1 MTASGSKP
9 RGLNARA
16 RSRSRVR
23 PRLSTRWL
31 WALAVGFI
39 CWWPRLAAALVLQAP
54 AGGAWVTLPDGRVVC
69 SPPAGWS
76 VDNARRRIR
85 AQVTPGLPG
94 RAADVS
100 MAPSLAGCGSPVA
113 EKATLIVTG
122 PLPVIDPQSVTLSV
136 DEGRL
141 ELSGEELAGV
151 RIEWTAG
158 DLTGSETC
166 LKVTQDKGRSICA
179 LPVGKN
185 LPADSNRA
193 AFRWAPP
200 GGRFGADVV
209 TFDGLGNVL
218 TPDQTRLRI
227 ARVFITHVFSQT
239 RTVDI
244 SRGSGQV
251 TLAHPESVGSVACG
265 TARCELSDSG
275 IVVHEVPANI
285 TSLTVRIRLLP
296 RVQLVRGETL
306 ENAPTETLTIV
317 RCPVA
322 VASGPPLRNADD
334 THVLLRLD
342 PTCGRDAD
350 QLNWTAN
357 GVPAAV
363 MRAETL
369 DDGTYVLLR
378 VGQVVGDLLTIVASR
393 PEERSVLAVIS
404 ERTWEPPPVRTSL
417 ALPGFGE
424 IEFIPKNRDAL
435 LSVPALP
442 GTGRLVPVSIPGA
455 YVASVAGG
463 TFRIRG
469 VYSSGGYTA
478 LRLAYRLD
486 SVPQPFQD
494 TDFARLV
501 DPVQRPIRDANIPA
515 PIGGSSLTEK
525 PIVEL
530 QCAFGPGQVRTI
542 EPGSAP
548 HIPFAQRDSCRIIV
562 HRERI
567 LPESGEQRLD
577 LDVRITTAGEV
588 ERGEATLS
596 PHLVL
601 RHGPGREVIWI
612 RGVKQQFDRISV
624 RVSHVIDESQYLRSH
639 AARLTLPSAQ
649 WTVFA
654 EDARFKF
661 YATAAIPA
669 SLYRFSRDPQNLGT
683 GPLALNFGV
692 LSRLTWLNS
701 EGKEGLVGFET
712 GVMGMGLASDLDRQL
727 AIVAGFGV
735 SIPLGNANQPTQAAV
750 NVHAW
755 AAYSIGERRG
765 QLKDAAGQPAG
776 TIELNPWAFIFGPS
790 ITIGSL
796 GTFL

>member
-1 MTASGSKP
+1 
-9 RGLNARA
+9 
-16 RSRSRVR
+16 
-23 PRLSTRWL
+23 
-31 WALAVGFI
+31 
-39 CWWPRLAAALVLQAP
+39 
-54 AGGAWVTLPDGRVVC
+54 
-69 SPPAGWS
+69 
-76 VDNARRRIR
+76 
-85 AQVTPGLPG
+85 
-94 RAADVS
+94 VS
-100 MAPSLAGCGSPVA
+100 IAPSFGACGTPAA

-122 PLPVIDPQSVTLSV
+122 PLPAIDPQSVVLSV

-141 ELSGEELAGV
+141 ELYGEELVGF

-158 DLTGSETC
+158 DVTGSETC
-166 LKVTQDKGRSICA
+166 LKVTQDKGRSACA

-193 AFRWAPP
+193 VFHWAPP
-200 GGRFGADVV
+200 GGRIGADVV
-209 TFDGLGNVL
+209 THDSLGRAL
-218 TPDQTRLRI
+218 TPDQTRLRV
-227 ARVFITHVFSQT
+227 ARVFITHVFSQA

-251 TLAHPESVGSVACG
+251 KLAHPESVGHVACG
-265 TARCELSDSG
+265 AARCDLSDSG
-275 IVVHEVPANI
+275 IVVHEVPANV
-285 TSLTVRIRLLP
+285 TSFTVRIRLLP
-296 RVQLVRGETL
+296 RVYLVRGETL
-306 ENAPTETLTIV
+306 ENTPTETLTVV
-317 RCPVA
+317 RCPLA

-342 PTCGRDAD
+342 PACGRDAD
-350 QLNWTAN
+350 QLTWTAN
-357 GVPAAV
+357 GAPAAV
-363 MRAETL
+363 VRAETL

-378 VGQVVGDLLTIVASR
+378 IGQVMGDLLTIVASR

-404 ERTWEPPPVRTSL
+404 ERTWETPPIRTSL
-417 ALPGFGE
+417 VLPGFGE

-442 GTGRLVPVSIPGA
+442 GTGRFVPVSIPGA
-455 YVASVAGG
+455 YVASTSDGV
-463 TFRIRG
+463 FRVRG

-486 SVPQPFQD
+486 SVPEQFRD
-494 TDFARLV
+494 TDFAQLV
-501 DPVQRPIRDANIPA
+501 DPVQRPIREANIPA

-530 QCAFGPGQVRTI
+530 QCAFGPGQLRTI
-542 EPGSAP
+542 EPGTAP
-548 HIPFAQRDSCRIIV
+548 HIPFSQRDSCRIII

-567 LPESGEQRLD
+567 PAESGEQRLD
-577 LDVRITTAGEV
+577 LDVRVTSVGEI

-596 PHLVL
+596 PHLAL
-601 RHGPGREVIWI
+601 RHAPGREVIWI

-624 RVSHVIDESQYLRSH
+624 RVSHVIDETQYVRSH
-639 AARLTLPSAQ
+639 AARLTLPSSQ

-654 EDARFKF
+654 EDARLKF

-669 SLYRFSRDPQNLGT
+669 SLYRFSRDPQNLGS
-683 GPLALNFGV
+683 GPLALNFGA

-735 SIPLGNANQPTQAAV
+735 SIPLGNANQPTQAAI

-755 AAYSIGERRG
+755 AAYSVGARHG
-765 QLKDAAGQPAG
+765 QLKDAAGQPTG

-790 ITIGSL
+790 ITIGSVA
-796 GTFL
+796 TFL